1 MHQRFL
7 AGALL
12 VFVAAACSA
21 TPTPEP
27 TETNAPPARAEDVE
41 GPFRLVFEL
50 PKTTW
55 QAGEAIEGQ
64 AGLSLVGAGA
74 AEVGGSGLGLL
85 GFGFLEVGGRRHV
98 EPAWT
103 TDCVQYR
110 LEAGRPILSPITKS
124 GGFSADDPNAA
135 FYRTFFADPRVRLP
149 AGDWQIIAVASF
161 VDGRGCAG
169 QSYLLRAPILVHV
182 TP

>member
-7 AGALL
+7 AGALWL
-12 VFVAAACSA
+12 VVAACSA

-55 QAGEAIEGQ
+55 QAGEPIEGQ
-64 AGLSLVGAGA
+64 AVLSLVGAGST
-74 AEVGGSGLGLL
+74 ELSGSGGGLIA
-85 GFGFLEVGGRRHV
+85 FDILEVGDRRHM
-98 EPAWT
+98 EAGW
-103 TDCVQYR
+103 DSSCASHR
-110 LEAGRPILSPITKS
+110 LEAVRPIVSGIVKS
-124 GGFSADDPNAA
+124 GGFTAEDPDAD
-135 FYRTFFADPRVRLP
+135 FYRAFFADPLVRLP
-149 AGDWQIIAVASF
+149 PGDWQITAVASF